1 MSTKTPPETIEIL
14 DLTIKRT
21 SYEPQTEY
29 ASYSSEVEGVRVEV
43 SHSKVSP
50 FDTWS
55 LFCRF
60 GPGLGFDV
68 RTRTLPAL
76 RQAAQKRVVST
87 ARVLECL
94 YILANTVDE
103 EGSALAGFRVEYF
116 TVTCSRMYA
125 PRQSRLPYDLYVHYF
140 NGVRH
145 LGSSDNANDGSLDR
159 LAQNFMHENEGKI
172 SSPDGLFFMVA
183 NEDFDKPS
191 EITRFP
197 KYLSYVRISVPFGGS
212 AIAAYGHKYP
222 DALKIIRK
230 DLKKYL
236 KAFKTRGGA

>member
-1 MSTKTPPETIEIL
+1 MTTKTTPETIEIL
-14 DLTIKRT
+14 GLTIKRT
-21 SYEPQTEY
+21 RYEPQTEY
-29 ASYSSEVEGVRVEV
+29 ASYSSEVEGVRIEV

-50 FDTWS
+50 WS

-60 GPGLGFDV
+60 GADLGFDV
-68 RTRTLPAL
+68 RAKTLPAL

-87 ARVLECL
+87 AQALECL
-94 YILANTVDE
+94 DILANMVNE

-125 PRQSRLPYDLYVHYF
+125 PRQSRRPYDLYVHYF
-140 NGVRH
+140 NGIRH

-159 LAQNFMHENEGKI
+159 LAQNFMHENEGRI
-172 SSPDGLFFMVA
+172 SSPEGLFFMVA

-191 EITRFP
+191 EIARFP
-197 KYLSYVRISVPFGGS
+197 KYLSYVRISVPFGDS
-212 AIAAYGHKYP
+212 VIAAYGHKYTN
-222 DALKIIRK
+222 ALKTVRK

-236 KAFKTRGGA
+236 KTFKALQGGA